1 MVNMARKGSSVAGG
15 SRRVRRLRV
24 LRVAELE
31 QARAITVQLGNRQ
44 RGRVECNQTA
54 LWYTAAQKQ
63 CDKAVERFEQSVAV
77 DEQPGGRSKQAM
89 TRANIGGCL
98 SRRGQHDRARLSQA

>member
-63 CDKAVERFEQSVAV
+63 CDKAVERGLSSPWRLTSSLAAGQ
-77 DEQPGGRSKQAM
+77 
-89 TRANIGGCL
+89 
-98 SRRGQHDRARLSQA
+98 SRR